1 MDFKLCSVP
10 MLMSRNK
17 SDDYKRTVSEQ
28 LTVLM
33 RFLKYE
39 NLIFVNPFDA
49 AGCLRRD
56 FVLTASG
63 SNREAIEL
71 FRKAIPAWFEYLDAG
86 GDINNL
92 SKLEKALKL
101 LRNN

>member
-33 RFLKYE
+33 RFLKDE
-39 NLIFVNPFDA
+39 KLIFVNPFDA
-49 AGCLRRD
+49 AGCLRQD
-56 FVLTASG
+56 FVLMAS
-63 SNREAIEL
+63 SSSREAIEL
-71 FRKAIPAWFEYLDAG
+71 FRKAVPAWFNYLDAG
-86 GDINNL
+86 GNLHNL
-92 SKLEKALKL
+92 SKLEKALEF
-101 LRNN
+101 LRNH